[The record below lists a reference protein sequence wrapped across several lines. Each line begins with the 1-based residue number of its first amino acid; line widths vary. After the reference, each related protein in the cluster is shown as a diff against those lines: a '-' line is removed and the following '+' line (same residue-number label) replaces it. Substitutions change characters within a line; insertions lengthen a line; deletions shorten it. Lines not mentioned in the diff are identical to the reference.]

1 MPRQARITQLGQ
13 PHLISARPGS
23 GNKLFY
29 EPQDFESYLSLLAD
43 LSRQDI
49 VQVYGFCL
57 HPEELR
63 LLVRPTQ
70 LSLARMMQRI
80 HGSHTLRLNH
90 KYQRHGP
97 LFQARFESH
106 ILNEQQ
112 IVEVLRNIHLWPVR
126 KGVVNR
132 AENYPWSSHRAY
144 LGLDT
149 PWNGNLRSEQVFEA
163 FSDLS
168 TVSRKAF
175 ARFVESAALDTEEL
189 MEPVEPVLSKKSE
202 VRRKRLSLVALA
214 KRVALLLNVNTGML
228 SSLSRRQDLVMARR
242 LFSTAAVMLSARSV
256 TEVAEFLKRDKA
268 QISRLVSQGMDMV
281 SKDEPFRLLL
291 NSV

>member
-1 MPRQARITQLGQ
+1 MGQ
-13 PHLISARPGS
+13 PHLISAKPGS

-29 EPQDFESYLSLLAD
+29 EPQDFEGYLTLLAD
-43 LSRQDI
+43 LSRQEI

-63 LLVRPTQ
+63 LLVKPTQ

-90 KYQRHGP
+90 KYGRHGP
-97 LFQARFESH
+97 LFQARFESC
-106 ILNEQQ
+106 ILMEQQ
-112 IVEVLRNIHLWPVR
+112 TLEALRNIHLWPVR
-126 KGVVNR
+126 KGIVNR

-149 PWNGNLRSEQVFEA
+149 PWNGNLQFNQIFEA

-175 ARFVESAALDTEEL
+175 ARFVESAALDPEEP
-189 MEPVEPVLSKKSE
+189 MEPAEPVLPRKSE
-202 VRRKRLSLVALA
+202 MRRKRLSLVALA

-242 LFSTAAVMLSARSV
+242 LFSTAAVILGARSI
-256 TEVAEFLKRDKA
+256 TEVAKFLRRDKA
-268 QISRLVSQGMDMV
+268 QVSRLVSQGMDMV

>member
-1 MPRQARITQLGQ
+1 MGQ
-13 PHLISARPGS
+13 PHLISAKPGS

-29 EPQDFESYLSLLAD
+29 ESQDFEGYLSLLAD
-43 LSRQDI
+43 LSRQDVI
-49 VQVYGFCL
+49 QVYGFCL

-63 LLVRPTQ
+63 LLVKPTQ

-97 LFQARFESH
+97 LFQARFESYVLTEEQ
-106 ILNEQQ
+106 ILEA
-112 IVEVLRNIHLWPVR
+112 LRNIHLWPVR

-132 AENYPWSSHRAY
+132 AEHYPWSSHRAY

-149 PWNGNLRSEQVFEA
+149 PWNGNLQSEQVFEV
-163 FSDLS
+163 FSELS

-175 ARFVESAALDTEEL
+175 ARFVESAALDIE
-189 MEPVEPVLSKKSE
+189 EPVEPMLVIAQKKE
-202 VRRKRLSLVALA
+202 PRRKRLSLVALA

-242 LFSTAAVMLSARSV
+242 LLSTAAVMVSARSV

-268 QISRLVSQGMDMV
+268 QVSRLVSQGMDMA

-291 NSV
+291 NSI

>member
-1 MPRQARITQLGQ
+1 MPRQARVTQMGQ
-13 PHLISARPGS
+13 PHLISAKPGS

-29 EPQDFESYLSLLAD
+29 ESQDFEGYLSLLAD
-43 LSRQDI
+43 LSRQDVI
-49 VQVYGFCL
+49 QVYGFCL

-63 LLVRPTQ
+63 LLVKPTQ

-97 LFQARFESH
+97 LFQARFESYVLTEEQ
-106 ILNEQQ
+106 ILEA
-112 IVEVLRNIHLWPVR
+112 LRNIHLWPVR

-132 AENYPWSSHRAY
+132 AEHYPWSSHRAY

-149 PWNGNLRSEQVFEA
+149 PWNGNLQSEQVFEV
-163 FSDLS
+163 FSELS

-175 ARFVESAALDTEEL
+175 ARFVESAALDIE
-189 MEPVEPVLSKKSE
+189 EPVEPMLVIAQKKE
-202 VRRKRLSLVALA
+202 PRRKRLSLVALA

-242 LFSTAAVMLSARSV
+242 LLSTAAVMVSARSV

-268 QISRLVSQGMDMV
+268 QVSRLVSQGMDMA

-291 NSV
+291 NSI